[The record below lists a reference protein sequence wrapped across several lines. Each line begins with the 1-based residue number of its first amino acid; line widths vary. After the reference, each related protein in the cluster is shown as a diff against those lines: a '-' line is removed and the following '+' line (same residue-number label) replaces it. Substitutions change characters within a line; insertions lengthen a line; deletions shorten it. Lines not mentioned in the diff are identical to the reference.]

1 MNVIPL
7 AWDSAFF
14 GLRIAKVNLV
24 EREDFVRL
32 TDETDSLREHFD
44 LIYVF
49 SPEGGVDPSGSMRLV
64 DRKATFTMEAP
75 FPPFV
80 CPAVQRW
87 DDPEVVTEELMR
99 LALASGQYSRFRL
112 DDRFPPGSY
121 ERLYSHWIRQSV
133 SGQIATDVFCF
144 YQDGLPVGLATLALD
159 SEEGQIGLVAVDEA
173 YRGQGI
179 GRSMMEH
186 VIGYCGQHPCKRI
199 SVITQLDNLAACRLY
214 ERCGFHLESVQEV
227 WHWWL

>member
-7 AWDSAFF
+7 DWDSAFF
-14 GLRIAKVNLV
+14 GLRIAKVILA
-24 EREDFVRL
+24 EGEGDLRL
-32 TDETDSLREHFD
+32 SDEADSLRERFD
-44 LIYVF
+44 LVYVF
-49 SPEGGVDPSGSMRLV
+49 SPVGGVHPTSSMRLV
-64 DRKATFTMEAP
+64 DRKATFSIKAP
-75 FPPFV
+75 FHPFV
-80 CPAVQRW
+80 CPAVKRW
-87 DDPEVVTEELMR
+87 NHPEVTEELMQ

-112 DDRFPPGSY
+112 DDRFPRGSY

-144 YQDGLPVGLATLALD
+144 YQNDLPVGLATLDLD
-159 SEEGQIGLVAVDEA
+159 SEEGHVGLVAVDEA
-173 YRGQGI
+173 HRGQGI
-179 GRSMMEH
+179 GRCLMEH
-186 VIGYCGQHPCKRI
+186 VIGFCRQHPCKQL